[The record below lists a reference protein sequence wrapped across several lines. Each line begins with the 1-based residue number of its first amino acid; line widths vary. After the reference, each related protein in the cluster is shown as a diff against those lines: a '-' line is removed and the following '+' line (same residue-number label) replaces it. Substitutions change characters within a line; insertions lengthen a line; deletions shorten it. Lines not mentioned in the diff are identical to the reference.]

1 MYFTHFIKK
10 NETMF
15 AIHSILIIP
24 QQTHYNKMQQSN
36 NNNNM
41 MVYIARMG
49 ATHSERDI
57 IRILQHANIG
67 LVAYADLTAVKDN
80 SPSAGSNPET
90 VWYSAFVMMKEWN
103 PVVLADMRQ
112 FGQVKVWIDSQS
124 TAYWMLRFATEG
136 SEIPRSR
143 VNTHQLAHYTAEL
156 YDMSSTMTKKT
167 EESNTRLSYCVKD
180 LYDRT
185 NAAEKRAK
193 EQAMQI
199 EEQNDRMAHML
210 EQMEKLLVK
219 NCELTQTVAY
229 MDAFLTGHFAERP
242 ENDEEWIKE
251 DLKQRRIVR
260 ITKLTEEEEKLTE
273 EEEDIV

>member
-1 MYFTHFIKK
+1 
-10 NETMF
+10 MF

-24 QQTHYNKMQQSN
+24 RQTNTITNKMQQSN
-36 NNNNM
+36 NNSKNNK

-49 ATHSERDI
+49 ATYAERDI
-57 IRILQHANIG
+57 IHIIQHANIG

-80 SPSAGSNPET
+80 SPNAGSNPAT
-90 VWYSAFVMMKEWN
+90 VWYSAFIMMKEWN
-103 PVVLADMRQ
+103 PVVLADMHQ
-112 FGQVKVWIDSQS
+112 FGQVKVWLDSQG

-156 YDMSSTMTKKT
+156 YDRSSAMTSKT
-167 EESNTRLSYCVKD
+167 EEHATLIEENNTRLTYCVKD

-185 NAAEKRAK
+185 NAAEKRAE

-199 EEQNDRMAHML
+199 EEQNVRMAHML

-229 MDAFLTGHFAERP
+229 MDAFLTGHFAERRP
-242 ENDEEWIKE
+242 VTETAK
-251 DLKQRRIVR
+251 
-260 ITKLTEEEEKLTE
+260 EEEEHD
-273 EEEDIV
+273 EDIV